1 MSMLAF
7 ALPPL
12 SLSIIFALALAV
24 AMTVVGVTL
33 LFTHDRTQE
42 DLEQSIDFSFSR
54 ESLRSAFIYYRVIGY
69 SMIGAYVLFVIS
81 CIHLQWD
88 GYQIFAENNTI
99 GAKPTWA
106 NPFLVMLF
114 AADLV
119 LRGGFFDFMQHF
131 DLGISHIW
139 MNRKNWG
146 FVWYAFVFR
155 MFFGLT
161 LLRILI
167 SFIWIYGKIRR
178 IKEAAKSLES

>member
-1 MSMLAF
+1 MVTL

-12 SLSIIFALALAV
+12 SLSIIFALSLSV
-24 AMTVVGVTL
+24 AMTVVGITL

-54 ESLRSAFIYYRVIGY
+54 ESLRSALIYYRVIGY
-69 SMIGAYVLFVIS
+69 SMAGAYVLFVIS

-88 GYQIFAENNTI
+88 GYQIFAENNQP
-99 GAKPTWA
+99 GAKPVWA
-106 NPFLVMLF
+106 NPGLVMLF
-114 AADLV
+114 ALDLV

-131 DLGISHIW
+131 DWGISHVW
-139 MNRKNWG
+139 MNRNAWG
-146 FVWYAFVFR
+146 FVLYAFVFR

-178 IKEAAKSLES
+178 TKLAQQKLDQ